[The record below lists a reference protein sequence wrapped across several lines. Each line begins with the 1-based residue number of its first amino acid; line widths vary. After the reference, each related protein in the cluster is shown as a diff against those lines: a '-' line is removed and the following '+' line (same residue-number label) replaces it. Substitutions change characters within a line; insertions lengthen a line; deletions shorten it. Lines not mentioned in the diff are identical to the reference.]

1 MPSHKNRSNKK
12 YKGGNELGQKLPA
25 AAPTQAAAAAA
36 PGTPEQP
43 SNGFSIFPWKW
54 NLFGSKTATQGQGQP
69 PAQAKTGIFWGGRKQ
84 QKSKKGGKKQRK
96 QTRRR

>member
-25 AAPTQAAAAAA
+25 AAPTQAAAEA
-36 PGTPEQP
+36 Q
-43 SNGFSIFPWKW
+43 SFFSRMSSW
-54 NLFGSKTATQGQGQP
+54 FGSKTATQGQGQP

>member
-54 NLFGSKTATQGQGQP
+54 NLFGSKTATQGQGQGQ
-69 PAQAKTGIFWGGRKQ
+69 PAPTTGGGRKQ